1 MYYFLNDYSE
11 GCHEDILKALTKTNL
26 ESTCG
31 YGLDDYT
38 KEAIALIK
46 KEINNDSVDIHFLV
60 GGTQT
65 NLCVISLLKPYEA
78 VISCD
83 TAHINVH
90 ECGAIESTG
99 HKILTVPN
107 KNGKIDLDAC
117 EELINNTSSFHM
129 VLPKMLYISNSTELG
144 TIYTK
149 SELIK
154 LRDFCNKHNLY
165 LYVDGA
171 RLGAAL
177 TAKSCD
183 ITFKD
188 LAKYC
193 DIFYIGGTKNGAMFG
208 EALVILND
216 ELKPNFKYIM
226 KNKGAVLAKGRLLG
240 IQFKEL
246 FTNKLFYKIG
256 LKANEQAN
264 KLRAV
269 FNKHNISYYITND
282 TNQVFIILAKN
293 IYDKIKDQ
301 IACEING
308 STKDSYILRFVTS
321 FSTKDSDI
329 LGLDKLLYN
338 TLK

>member
-1 MYYFLNDYSE
+1 
-11 GCHEDILKALTKTNL
+11 
-26 ESTCG
+26 
-31 YGLDDYT
+31 
-38 KEAIALIK
+38 
-46 KEINNDSVDIHFLV
+46 
-60 GGTQT
+60 
-65 NLCVISLLKPYEA
+65 
-78 VISCD
+78 
-83 TAHINVH
+83 
-90 ECGAIESTG
+90 
-99 HKILTVPN
+99 
-107 KNGKIDLDAC
+107 
-117 EELINNTSSFHM
+117 
-129 VLPKMLYISNSTELG
+129 
-144 TIYTK
+144 
-149 SELIK
+149 
-154 LRDFCNKHNLY
+154 
-165 LYVDGA
+165 
-171 RLGAAL
+171 
-177 TAKSCD
+177 
-183 ITFKD
+183 
-188 LAKYC
+188 
-193 DIFYIGGTKNGAMFG
+193 
-208 EALVILND
+208 
-216 ELKPNFKYIM
+216 M